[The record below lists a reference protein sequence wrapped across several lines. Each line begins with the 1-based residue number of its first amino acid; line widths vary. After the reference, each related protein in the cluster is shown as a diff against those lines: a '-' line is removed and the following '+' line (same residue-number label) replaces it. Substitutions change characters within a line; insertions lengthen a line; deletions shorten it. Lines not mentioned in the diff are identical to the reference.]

1 MQKVITNPAARDKN
15 KTCTNS
21 LVRYLML
28 SCASLSSMVMRPS
41 PHSCP
46 CAPHNRSLDW
56 LRVQQP
62 GGFKRAE
69 RGARVVGLTDSRV
82 ASL

>member
-28 SCASLSSMVMRPS
+28 SCLTIFYGNATKPSFLPLCTSQPLAGLAPSSTTRRLQ
-41 PHSCP
+41 
-46 CAPHNRSLDW
+46 AGRARS
-56 LRVQQP
+56 
-62 GGFKRAE
+62 KS
-69 RGARVVGLTDSRV
+69 RGAD
-82 ASL
+82 